1 VVGKFLLGI
10 ILLMAAASAPT
21 PAWAQ
26 GPAHAAAASSAGAAS
41 EPLLLMQAEDWQALS
56 VGADSNRVCYVARAR
71 ARSALGR
78 RDTRP
83 ALYVTHRPA
92 RQAFDV
98 VAFAAPYTFRR
109 DSMARLA
116 FTGAPPQRLFTDEG
130 FAWAGDEANDRRI
143 VRALVESSAV
153 TVTGLGTDGHLHEDT
168 LGLNGFAAAFQRASS
183 ECRRPGSP
191 IKR

>member
-1 VVGKFLLGI
+1 MVGKLLLGI
-10 ILLMAAASAPT
+10 ILLIAPASAG
-21 PAWAQ
+21 AQ
-26 GPAHAAAASSAGAAS
+26 GLAHAAVTPSVGNPS
-41 EPLLLMQAEDWQALS
+41 EPALLMTAEDWQALS
-56 VGADSNRVCYVARAR
+56 VGADAHRVCYVARTSR
-71 ARSALGR
+71 ARSAFGK

-92 RQAFDV
+92 RQAYDV
-98 VAFAAPYTFRR
+98 VSFAASYSFRR

-116 FTGAPPQRLFTDEG
+116 FTSGPSHRLFTDDG

-143 VRALVESSAV
+143 VRSMVESTAV

-168 LGLNGFAAAFQRASS
+168 VSLNGFAAAFLRASS
-183 ECRRPGSP
+183 ECRRPGPP

>member
-1 VVGKFLLGI
+1 VVGKILLGI
-10 ILLMAAASAPT
+10 ILLMAPASAG
-21 PAWAQ
+21 AQ
-26 GPAHAAAASSAGAAS
+26 GPAHAAVTPSAGAVS
-41 EPLLLMQAEDWQALS
+41 EPIVLMTAEDWHALS
-56 VGADSNRVCYVARAR
+56 VGTDSNRTCYVAQATR
-71 ARSALGR
+71 ARSAFAK

-98 VAFAAPYTFRR
+98 VAFAASYSFRR

-116 FTGAPPQRLFTDEG
+116 FTNGPSHRLFTDDG

-143 VRALVESSAV
+143 VRALVDSSAV

-168 LGLNGFAAAFQRASS
+168 LSLNGFAAAFLRASS
-183 ECRRPGSP
+183 ECRRPGAP

>member
-1 VVGKFLLGI
+1 MVGKILLGMFLLV
-10 ILLMAAASAPT
+10 APT
-21 PAWAQ
+21 SAWAQ
-26 GPAHAAAASSAGAAS
+26 GPAFAAVTPSAGAAS
-41 EPLLLMQAEDWQALS
+41 EPVLLMTAEDWQALA
-56 VGADSNRVCYVARAR
+56 VGAEANRICYVAQATR
-71 ARSALGR
+71 ARSALGK

-98 VAFAAPYTFRR
+98 VAFAASYSFRR

-116 FTGAPPQRLFTDEG
+116 FTNGPSHRLFTDDG

-143 VRALVESSAV
+143 VRALVDSSAL

-168 LGLNGFAAAFQRASS
+168 LSLNGFAAAFLRASS
-183 ECRRPGSP
+183 ECRRPGPP
-191 IKR
+191 IRR